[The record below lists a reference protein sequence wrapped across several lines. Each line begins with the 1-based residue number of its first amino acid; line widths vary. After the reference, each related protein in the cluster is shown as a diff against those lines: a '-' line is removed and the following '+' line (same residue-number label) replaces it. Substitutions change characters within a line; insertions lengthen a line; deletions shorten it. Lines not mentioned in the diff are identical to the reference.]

1 MYSGSWV
8 RETKKTPRDLRGDL
22 WGNLRGDLIAFGLV
36 KKNVVYPNLNN
47 LRLLS
52 LFRHTHVVVPTTFN
66 SNSLATHSCYC
77 VFEHG
82 GNRVITLEEFYDL
95 KQIAANVVYH
105 FQLYFHSPSLTLW
118 ATISLFECN
127 ILIKSQPLC
136 FRIKLYD
143 QLDSV

>member
-1 MYSGSWV
+1 MTRTWELRPVLGNLDPYSGTLKQTRTRLCTQV
-8 RETKKTPRDLRGDL
+8 PEYGRQKKTPRDLRGDL

-105 FQLYFHSPSLTLW
+105 FQLYFHSPSLTL
-118 ATISLFECN
+118 
-127 ILIKSQPLC
+127 
-136 FRIKLYD
+136 
-143 QLDSV
+143 